1 MLDNVKQLLE
11 NDSISFNNYYLNYIM
26 RVQDALIAAEFDSPR
41 IVSQKLSPLQL
52 LKAVSEE
59 CGRMFHDVK

>member
-1 MLDNVKQLLE
+1 MLDNIKQLLA
-11 NDSISFNNYYLNYIM
+11 NDPINFNNYYLNYIM

-41 IVSQKLSPLQL
+41 IGSQKLSPLQL
-52 LKAVSEE
+52 LKTVSEE

>member
-1 MLDNVKQLLE
+1 MLDNVKQLLAT
-11 NDSISFNNYYLNYIM
+11 DPISFNNYYLNYIM

-41 IVSQKLSPLQL
+41 IGSQKLSPLQL